1 MDNLVI
7 ISRITPLNWPWRTL
21 KMKKSICFI
30 RRSFRFDG
38 GAEAA
43 AASYI
48 KCLERV
54 SDIRLICETW
64 SGDLSKKTTSK
75 VAKGGWSRGTK
86 YEHFITGALQIAATN
101 GCLIHSHEWTP
112 GAHVLR
118 LGDGLHSHWL
128 DLRGTSNLWRR
139 FDGFHRRK
147 LRFEQEA
154 ITHPDLKF
162 LICNSNF
169 VKNSVIER
177 YSVDPSK
184 ICVIRNVVTQPFK
197 EFDPSCVQRLSRKLL
212 FVGSGWERKGLSDA
226 IKAFALLPNEWTF
239 DVVGTDK
246 AINEYKKLAERIGV
260 ENRIHFLGAFPVRP
274 EVYAKSTVMIH
285 AALYEPFPN
294 VAIEALSQGLP
305 VVSSPN
311 SGTSD
316 FNKSQGVWTVKKDPT
331 ELASSILNAASIS
344 EDRRCSFRKHILQF
358 DLEYLEKE
366 LVTLYSSITNT

>member
-1 MDNLVI
+1 M
-7 ISRITPLNWPWRTL
+7 T
-21 KMKKSICFI
+21 KGICFI

-48 KCLERV
+48 NCLERIADV
-54 SDIRLICETW
+54 RLICETW
-64 SGDLSKKTTSK
+64 SGDSSKKTTTK
-75 VAKGGWSRGTK
+75 VAKQGWSRGTK
-86 YEHFITGALQIAATN
+86 YKNFITGALQLALTN
-101 GCLIHSHEWTP
+101 KCLIHSHEWTP

-118 LGDGLHSHWL
+118 LGDGLHSQWL
-128 DLRGTSNLWRR
+128 DLRGVSNLWRR
-139 FDGFHRRK
+139 LDGFHRRK
-147 LRFEQEA
+147 LHFEQEA

-212 FVGSGWERKGLSDA
+212 FVGSGWERKGLSNA

-246 AINEYKKLAERIGV
+246 AINDYKKLAQGLGV
-260 ENRIHFLGAFPVRP
+260 ENRIHFFGAFPVTP
-274 EVYAKSTVMIH
+274 EIYAKSTVMIH

-331 ELASSILNAASIS
+331 ELASSILDAASIS
-344 EDRRCSFRKHILQF
+344 EDRRSSFRKHILQY
-358 DLEYLEKE
+358 DLEYLERE